1 MIGSLKADQRMVIKL
16 CRSVAGLPAMLLVA
30 GLLSGLHGYGR
41 APEGLPPAS
50 EVTRRMLE
58 HAQKVADSEQ
68 APEYTYEKRSLLEQL
83 DTAGRATWSEEKVY
97 HVRLIRGFPF
107 NRMVKIQGREL
118 TPEESKREDAREE
131 KFQQQF
137 VSADRKKMAA
147 RRQALV
153 TPELLDRYQF
163 VVKERVVLSN
173 RPTLV
178 VTFRPKDG
186 DLPSRSVEDRILN
199 RLTGTLWIDEAEADT
214 ARVETGLVES
224 VIVGWFGWLGSLTR
238 CDLSLTR
245 QRMPDGVWIN
255 DRLTLFIQCRRL
267 ITTQRFR
274 LTEES
279 RGFSR
284 AQAKQ

>member
-1 MIGSLKADQRMVIKL
+1 
-16 CRSVAGLPAMLLVA
+16 MLLLA
-30 GLLSGLHGYGR
+30 GWLSYSHGYGR
-41 APEGLPPAS
+41 VPQALPPAS

-58 HAQKVADSEQ
+58 HSQRVAESEQ

-83 DTAGRATWSEEKVY
+83 DTAGRATWSEEKIY
-97 HVRLIRGFPF
+97 QVRLVRGFPF
-107 NRMVKIQGREL
+107 NRMIKIQGRAL

-137 VSADRKKMAA
+137 VSADRRKLAA
-147 RRQALV
+147 RKQALV

-163 VVKERVVLSN
+163 GVKDRVVISN

-178 VTFRPKDG
+178 VTFSPRDG
-186 DLPSRSVEDRILN
+186 DLPSRSVEDKILN
-199 RLTGTLWIDEAEADT
+199 RLAGTLWIDEEEADT
-214 ARVETGLVES
+214 ARVETGLVEA
-224 VIVGWFGWLGSLTR
+224 VTVGWFGWLGSLTR

-245 QRMPDGVWIN
+245 RRMPDGVWVN
-255 DRLTLFIQCRRL
+255 DRMTLSIQCRKL

-279 RGFSR
+279 RGFAH
-284 AQAKQ
+284 AQARQ